1 MQNNYH
7 VPVLSKEIL
16 DYFNPRPNQNYIDA
30 TLGDGGHT
38 QLLLEKIGPN
48 GKVMAFDLDQD
59 AIIRASKRLEKY
71 HPTGDHPKGDKD
83 RIIFINKNFKEIEKI
98 VNENKFFP
106 ISGILF
112 DLGLSTYQLQSS
124 RGFSFQTE
132 GKLDMKFD
140 EATRKHRSAFQI
152 INEAK
157 EEELMN
163 IFRNFGEIQNYRK
176 LTSAIISKRTEG
188 KIKTSSELADTIKML
203 VPERVRNRYLAQ
215 VFQAIRIAVNNE
227 LENISNALKDATKVI
242 EKKGKIAVISYH
254 SLEDRIVK
262 QFFRA
267 ESKGCLCPP
276 EIPICQC
283 HHKASLKILTK
294 KPIIPTDSEIKNNS
308 KSRSAKLRVAVK
320 I

>member
-1 MQNNYH
+1 MQSIYH
-7 VPVLSKEIL
+7 VPVLSEEIIKI
-16 DYFNPRPNQNYIDA
+16 FNPQKNQNYIDG

-38 QLLLEKIGPN
+38 EMLLEKIGPN
-48 GKVMAFDLDQD
+48 GKVMAFDLDSD

-71 HPTGDHPKGDKD
+71 KD

-98 VNENKFFP
+98 VKENKFTD
-106 ISGILF
+106 IAGILF

-140 EATRKHRSAFQI
+140 ESTRKHRSAFQI
-152 INEAK
+152 VNEAK
-157 EEELMN
+157 PEELRH
-163 IFRNFGEIQNYRK
+163 IFRKYGEIQNYWK
-176 LTSAIISKRTEG
+176 LTDTIIKKRTLG
-188 KIKTSSELADTIKML
+188 KIKTSQELAETVKYL
-203 VPERVRNRYLAQ
+203 APERFRNRYLAQ

-227 LENISNALKDATKVI
+227 LENITNALKDSIKII
-242 EKKGKIAVISYH
+242 EPKGKIAVISYH

-262 QFFRA
+262 QFFQT
-267 ESKGCLCPP
+267 ESKGCICPP

-283 HHKASLKILTK
+283 LHIASLKILTK
-294 KPIIPTDSEIKNNS
+294 KPIIPTEIEIKNNS
-308 KSRSAKLRVAVK
+308 KARSAKLRIAEK